1 MGLKLDNMHKYYLAV
16 LLFCSISYAGF
27 GQVTLPLDFE
37 DTELTYTF
45 EGFEGA
51 DSEIIANPDTTGGN
65 FSNRVMR
72 STKTNGAQ
80 FFAGTVITL
89 DAPIDF
95 STDKGISIRTWSPKV
110 NIPIRLR
117 LENADNSVGMEID
130 LRTTRANAWET
141 LTADFGSRLDP
152 SAQYTK
158 IIVFFEF
165 INGLAGD
172 GTTYYFDD
180 IALADVSGRT
190 PVGLP
195 IDFESSELFYDI
207 AGFEGAN
214 ANLIMNPDATG
225 ENTSNMVVEYSKTNG
240 SAFFAGVTV
249 RFDTPID
256 FSGNKGIS
264 FSSWSPKA
272 NIPVRVQIAGDT
284 PENIRQVDV
293 NTTVASSWETL
304 TADFS
309 EVLVNGED
317 YDRVVIFYEFVVDL
331 AGDGSIY
338 YFDNIATADVGGA
351 AVALPVDFE
360 NTEATYRFGG
370 FEGADSAIEA
380 NPDQTGDNTSATV
393 MRTTKNAGQW
403 FAGTFLDLDTPI
415 DFSTEKGISI
425 SSWSPKSDIPVR
437 IQIEDTATPGNNRF
451 VDVNTTVASSWE
463 TLTADF
469 TNVAVAGANYDRVTV
484 IFEAI
489 VDLAGDG
496 TTYYYDNIQ
505 TADVGGGGGDPVTLP
520 VDFEDP
526 DLNYRFEGFEGAISQ
541 IIMNPDPTGENTSS
555 MVMESLKGQGSAF
568 FAGTYIDLD
577 EPIDF
582 STNKGISISSWSPK
596 ANIPVRIQIEAG
608 QGIPA
613 QAVDVMTTTASSW
626 ETLTADFTN
635 LIDPN
640 VDYNRVTVI
649 FDFVVDQPG
658 DSTTYYYDNIQVA
671 DVSGGGGDP
680 VTLPVDFEDPD
691 LNYRFEGFEG
701 AISQIIMNPDPT
713 GENTSSMVMETLK
726 GQGSQFFAGTFV
738 DLDAPIDFS
747 TGTGISISS
756 WSPKANIPV
765 RIQIEAGEGIPAQAV
780 DVMTTTASSW
790 ETLTAD
796 FTNLIDPNV
805 DYNRVTVIFDFVVD
819 QPGDST
825 TYYYDNI
832 QVADVSGGGG
842 DPVTLPVDFEDPD
855 LNYRF
860 EGFEGAIS
868 QIIMNPDPTGENTS
882 SMVMETLKGQGS
894 QFFAGTFVDL
904 DAPIDFSTGT
914 GISISS
920 WSPKANIPVRIQ
932 IEAGEGIPAQ
942 AVDVMTTTASSWET
956 LTADFTN
963 LIDPNVDYNRVT
975 VIFDFVVD
983 QPGDSTTYY
992 YDNIQ
997 VADVSGG
1004 GGDPVTLP
1012 VDFEDPDLNYRFEG
1026 FEGAISQIIMN
1037 PDPTGENTS
1046 SMVME
1051 TLKGQGSQFFAGTFV
1066 DLDAP
1071 IDFST
1076 GTGISISSWSPKAN
1090 IPVRIQIEAGEGIP
1104 AQAVDVMTTTAS
1116 SWETLTADFTNLI
1129 DPNVDYNRVTVIF
1142 DFVVD
1147 QPGDS
1152 TTYYYDN
1159 IQVADVSGGGGDPVT
1174 LPVDFEDPDLNYR
1187 FEGFEGAISQIIMNP
1202 DPTGENTSSM
1212 VMETLKGQG
1221 SAFFAGTFIDL
1232 DEPIDFSTNKGISIS
1247 SWSPKANIPVRIQIE
1262 AGEGIPAQAVDVM
1275 TTTASSWETL
1285 TADFTNLIDPNVDY
1299 NRVTVIFDFVVDQP
1313 GDSTT
1318 YYYDNIQTAEITDE
1332 NPPVVLPIGFENPNL
1347 VYDFRGFEGA
1357 QSTIIMNPDPTG
1369 ENTSSMVMET
1379 VKTDGAQFFAGTAIE
1394 VDEPINLS
1402 NTGKIV
1408 FSSWSPKANI
1418 PVRIQLEDQANT
1430 EAARIFLDVNTTTA
1444 NAWETLEADFSS
1456 LAVAN
1461 TDYVR
1466 VVIFYEFVPE
1476 LPGDGSTYY
1485 FDNISV
1491 DELTSTRELTAADV
1505 QVFPN
1510 PTSSQWQI
1518 NSPEARIEEVNL
1530 FDLSGKLLMAAKP
1543 GTNQFEINAQQLPT
1557 GTYLLSVVTGEGRR
1571 IARLIKQ

>member
-16 LLFCSISYAGF
+16 LRFCISSNAGF

-526 DLNYRFEGFEGAISQ
+526 DLNYRFEGFEGAVSQ

-568 FAGTYIDLD
+568 FAGTY
-577 EPIDF
+577 
-582 STNKGISISSWSPK
+582 
-596 ANIPVRIQIEAG
+596 
-608 QGIPA
+608 
-613 QAVDVMTTTASSW
+613 
-626 ETLTADFTN
+626 
-635 LIDPN
+635 
-640 VDYNRVTVI
+640 
-649 FDFVVDQPG
+649 
-658 DSTTYYYDNIQVA
+658 
-671 DVSGGGGDP
+671 
-680 VTLPVDFEDPD
+680 
-691 LNYRFEGFEG
+691 
-701 AISQIIMNPDPT
+701 
-713 GENTSSMVMETLK
+713 
-726 GQGSQFFAGTFV
+726 
-738 DLDAPIDFS
+738 
-747 TGTGISISS
+747 
-756 WSPKANIPV
+756 
-765 RIQIEAGEGIPAQAV
+765 
-780 DVMTTTASSW
+780 
-790 ETLTAD
+790 
-796 FTNLIDPNV
+796 
-805 DYNRVTVIFDFVVD
+805 
-819 QPGDST
+819 
-825 TYYYDNI
+825 
-832 QVADVSGGGG
+832 
-842 DPVTLPVDFEDPD
+842 
-855 LNYRF
+855 
-860 EGFEGAIS
+860 
-868 QIIMNPDPTGENTS
+868 
-882 SMVMETLKGQGS
+882 
-894 QFFAGTFVDL
+894 
-904 DAPIDFSTGT
+904 
-914 GISISS
+914 
-920 WSPKANIPVRIQ
+920 
-932 IEAGEGIPAQ
+932 
-942 AVDVMTTTASSWET
+942 
-956 LTADFTN
+956 
-963 LIDPNVDYNRVT
+963 
-975 VIFDFVVD
+975 
-983 QPGDSTTYY
+983 
-992 YDNIQ
+992 
-997 VADVSGG
+997 
-1004 GGDPVTLP
+1004 
-1012 VDFEDPDLNYRFEG
+1012 
-1026 FEGAISQIIMN
+1026 
-1037 PDPTGENTS
+1037 
-1046 SMVME
+1046 
-1051 TLKGQGSQFFAGTFV
+1051 
-1066 DLDAP
+1066 
-1071 IDFST
+1071 
-1076 GTGISISSWSPKAN
+1076 
-1090 IPVRIQIEAGEGIP
+1090 
-1104 AQAVDVMTTTAS
+1104 
-1116 SWETLTADFTNLI
+1116 
-1129 DPNVDYNRVTVIF
+1129 
-1142 DFVVD
+1142 
-1147 QPGDS
+1147 
-1152 TTYYYDN
+1152 
-1159 IQVADVSGGGGDPVT
+1159 
-1174 LPVDFEDPDLNYR
+1174 
-1187 FEGFEGAISQIIMNP
+1187 
-1202 DPTGENTSSM
+1202 
-1212 VMETLKGQG
+1212 
-1221 SAFFAGTFIDL
+1221 IDL

>member
-726 GQGSQFFAGTFV
+726 GQGS
-738 DLDAPIDFS
+738 
-747 TGTGISISS
+747 
-756 WSPKANIPV
+756 
-765 RIQIEAGEGIPAQAV
+765 
-780 DVMTTTASSW
+780 
-790 ETLTAD
+790 
-796 FTNLIDPNV
+796 
-805 DYNRVTVIFDFVVD
+805 
-819 QPGDST
+819 
-825 TYYYDNI
+825 
-832 QVADVSGGGG
+832 
-842 DPVTLPVDFEDPD
+842 
-855 LNYRF
+855 
-860 EGFEGAIS
+860 
-868 QIIMNPDPTGENTS
+868 
-882 SMVMETLKGQGS
+882 
-894 QFFAGTFVDL
+894 
-904 DAPIDFSTGT
+904 
-914 GISISS
+914 
-920 WSPKANIPVRIQ
+920 
-932 IEAGEGIPAQ
+932 
-942 AVDVMTTTASSWET
+942 
-956 LTADFTN
+956 
-963 LIDPNVDYNRVT
+963 
-975 VIFDFVVD
+975 
-983 QPGDSTTYY
+983 
-992 YDNIQ
+992 
-997 VADVSGG
+997 
-1004 GGDPVTLP
+1004 
-1012 VDFEDPDLNYRFEG
+1012 
-1026 FEGAISQIIMN
+1026 
-1037 PDPTGENTS
+1037 
-1046 SMVME
+1046 
-1051 TLKGQGSQFFAGTFV
+1051 
-1066 DLDAP
+1066 
-1071 IDFST
+1071 
-1076 GTGISISSWSPKAN
+1076 
-1090 IPVRIQIEAGEGIP
+1090 
-1104 AQAVDVMTTTAS
+1104 
-1116 SWETLTADFTNLI
+1116 
-1129 DPNVDYNRVTVIF
+1129 
-1142 DFVVD
+1142 
-1147 QPGDS
+1147 
-1152 TTYYYDN
+1152 
-1159 IQVADVSGGGGDPVT
+1159 
-1174 LPVDFEDPDLNYR
+1174 
-1187 FEGFEGAISQIIMNP
+1187 
-1202 DPTGENTSSM
+1202 
-1212 VMETLKGQG
+1212 
-1221 SAFFAGTFIDL
+1221 AFFAGTFIDL